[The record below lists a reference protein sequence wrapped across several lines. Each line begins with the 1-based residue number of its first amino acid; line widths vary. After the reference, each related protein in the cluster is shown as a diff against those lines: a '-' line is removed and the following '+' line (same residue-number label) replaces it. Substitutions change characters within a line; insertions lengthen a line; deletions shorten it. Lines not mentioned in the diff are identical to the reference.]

1 MPAVFQPTEDELY
14 LYALLTDPAG
24 IDLAEFAWVDES
36 KEDKCFRLWDF
47 QWPWYRDEAQYQID
61 QASRTLGKS
70 EGIAM
75 RACAH
80 PFVFP
85 GQERLITAPE
95 LNHLRPVVDNIEKRI
110 KGIWFLKEMAP
121 KDRHG
126 GISRQPQWQIRFNN
140 GAEIRSRLPNR
151 DGKGVKGQHPVVIEL
166 DEGQDYPEP
175 GYDEIL
181 ECLKE
186 VPGAQFR
193 IHGVPKGL
201 RDRFWEWSTGQDP
214 SLPFKVHRKVA
225 MERPTWNDLER
236 KRKIAL
242 YKSRMNPN
250 YRRNI
255 YGEHG
260 DAQLALFV
268 LARLMECVDLNDGSE
283 YNASIYQHIQIT
295 EEDIRK
301 ERGGE
306 DPTDTD
312 WIVALVEDKIP
323 RSHLMGYTA
332 YYGGGDVGVTHHP
345 SEFLIFGQ
353 TDKKGKL
360 RLLLRLHLERVKVE
374 DQKAL
379 VRWLH
384 EFYGQGE
391 GKAAL
396 RGFGLDRAGVGFGV
410 WQPISDTHIEDGLVH
425 EHSSGAWV
433 HGWDFQEKLVAA
445 LDETKD
451 DVSSVDE
458 QFVYRYMIDFSS
470 EELRKWVDTK
480 SMELPNDNDLLNQMM
495 GQTYTARKGHDTDPN
510 RPKRAYSKGTFH
522 ALDAMKYM
530 IASKVLPSL
539 HRTIVAARNK
549 KPERART
556 VFPGAFR

>member
-1 MPAVFQPTEDELY
+1 MPAQYQPTDDELY
-14 LYALLTDPAG
+14 LYALLTDPSG
-24 IDLAEFAWVDES
+24 IDIAEFAWVDES
-36 KEDKCFRLWDF
+36 KPDKCFRCWDF
-47 QWPWYRDEAQYQID
+47 QWPWYRHDDQYQID

-110 KGIWFLKEMAP
+110 KSIWFLREMAP
-121 KDRHG
+121 KDRHM

-140 GAEIRSRLPNR
+140 GSEIRSRLPNR

-166 DEGQDYPEP
+166 DEGQDFPEP

-186 VPGAQFR
+186 VEGAQFR

-201 RDRFWEWSTGQDP
+201 RDRFWKWSTNQDP
-214 SLPFKVHRKVA
+214 ELPFVVHRKMA

-236 KRKIAL
+236 RRKIAL
-242 YKSRMNPN
+242 YDSRLNPN

-268 LARLMECVDLNDGSE
+268 LARLMECVDLDEASE
-283 YNASIYQHIQIT
+283 YNTDVYTFLQIT
-295 EEDIRK
+295 DEDIRH
-301 ERGGE
+301 ERGS
-306 DPTDTD
+306 DNPDD
-312 WIVALVEDKIP
+312 INWIDALVESKLP
-323 RSHLMGYTA
+323 RSHLMGYTG

-345 SEFLIFGQ
+345 SEFLVFGQ
-353 TDKKGKL
+353 TEKKGKL
-360 RLLLRLHLERVKVE
+360 RLLLRLHLERVKVD

-379 VRWLH
+379 VRWLRA
-384 EFYGQGE
+384 FYGQST
-391 GKAAL
+391 GKGL
-396 RGFGLDRAGVGFGV
+396 IGFGIDRAGVGFGV
-410 WQPISDTHIEDGLVH
+410 WQPIADTHIEDGLLH
-425 EHSSGAWV
+425 EHSSSAWV
-433 HGWDFQEKLVAA
+433 HGWDFQEKLVVA
-445 LDETKD
+445 LDESKD
-451 DVSSVDE
+451 DAASVDE
-458 QFVYRYMIDFSS
+458 QFVIRYMIDFAS

-495 GQTYTARKGHDTDPN
+495 GQTYTARKGADVDPN
-510 RPKRAYSKGTFH
+510 RPKRQYAKGTFH

-530 IASKVLPSL
+530 IASKVLPAL
-539 HRTIVAARNK
+539 HRRIVGQRNAKPARAK
-549 KPERART
+549 T